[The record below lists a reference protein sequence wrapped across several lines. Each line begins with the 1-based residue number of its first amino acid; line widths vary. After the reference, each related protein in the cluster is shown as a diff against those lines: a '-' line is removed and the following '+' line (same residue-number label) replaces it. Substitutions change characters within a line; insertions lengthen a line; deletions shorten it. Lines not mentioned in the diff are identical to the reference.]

1 MRTSVV
7 GDCLHSEMDKRTE
20 GSCKGE
26 TNGVYVGAELFMFF

>member
-7 GDCLHSEMDKRTE
+7 RDCLHSEMDKRTE